1 MRWIISSS
9 SALETEQI
17 GESLGK
23 TLIGGDIIALVGEL
37 GAGKTVL
44 TKGIARGL
52 GYKEEFLITS
62 PTYVLIREY
71 PGRLCL
77 YHFDFYRLNSIK
89 EIEGLGYEEY
99 FDGEGVSVIEWAE
112 KFASLFPK
120 KTLWIKLWIIGEN
133 ERRLELNSGDK
144 RWEEPLKQVLKG
156 LKFNQGGELSWV

>member
-23 TLIGGDIIALVGEL
+23 TLVGGDIIALVGEL

-52 GYKEEFLITS
+52 ICKDDSLVAS
-62 PTYVLIREY
+62 PTYVLVREY
-71 PGRLCL
+71 PGRLWF

-89 EIEGLGYEEY
+89 EIEELGYEEY
-99 FDGEGVSVIEWAE
+99 FDSEGVSVIEWAE
-112 KFASLFPK
+112 KFTSIFPK
-120 KTLWIKLWIIGEN
+120 RTLWIKLLITGEN
-133 ERRLELNSGDK
+133 ERRLELSSENK
-144 RWEEPLKQVLKG
+144 RWEESLKQALKG
-156 LKFNQGGELSWV
+156 IKFNQEVN